1 MTLIDAIKKQRFASG
16 MIIVPWLFF
25 IIFVASGNLLLL
37 DYIHVLIGAIWTGTD
52 VFLGLIFNRVIKTLD
67 GRTKYDISQRILPM
81 SLYFIPSATI
91 LTPLAGMILAI
102 KENAFNGLST
112 EFIVSLFVIGII
124 LLIISFILILPT
136 SLKIRNLAN
145 EIGEEVKFA
154 KSSYLL
160 KKLTIYG
167 GIQLLFQVLISG
179 FMTYL
184 VVF

>member
-1 MTLIDAIKKQRFASG
+1 
-16 MIIVPWLFF
+16 
-25 IIFVASGNLLLL
+25 
-37 DYIHVLIGAIWTGTD
+37 
-52 VFLGLIFNRVIKTLD
+52 
-67 GRTKYDISQRILPM
+67 
-81 SLYFIPSATI
+81 
-91 LTPLAGMILAI
+91 MILAI

-160 KKLTIYG
+160 RKLTIYG
-167 GIQLLFQVLISG
+167 GIQLLFQVIIIG
-179 FMTYL
+179 FMAYL

>member
-1 MTLIDAIKKQRFASG
+1 
-16 MIIVPWLFF
+16 
-25 IIFVASGNLLLL
+25 
-37 DYIHVLIGAIWTGTD
+37 
-52 VFLGLIFNRVIKTLD
+52 
-67 GRTKYDISQRILPM
+67 
-81 SLYFIPSATI
+81 
-91 LTPLAGMILAI
+91 
-102 KENAFNGLST
+102 

-167 GIQLLFQVLISG
+167 GIQLLFQVIIIG
-179 FMTYL
+179 FMAYL